1 MSERSKPD
9 TDPLV
14 PRRTLAGSTAPD
26 KATGVAARQP
36 LSERVAAAI
45 GVQPQTASPSATQP
59 STAPAA
65 PSAPVKPAKQPR
77 KRKPAKESKPA
88 EQPAALTAPIAPA
101 VAAPLAAT
109 GVAGTT
115 QQPPA
120 PQTQKQAQRKPAGRT
135 RKARLRLV
143 HVDPM
148 SVAKTAFLLS
158 VAIGIVTVVAVS
170 IVWLVLNTAG
180 VWDSIN
186 SMVADVVGNDSGS
199 KFDIE
204 DYLGTTRVLGFTMLV
219 AVVDV
224 VLITAIATLAA
235 FLYNLAAALLGGV
248 EVTLAE
254 DER

>member
-14 PRRTLAGSTAPD
+14 PRRTLAGSTVPD
-26 KATGVAARQP
+26 KTTGVAARQP

-45 GVQPQTASPSATQP
+45 GVQPQAASPSPTQASP
-59 STAPAA
+59 VDAA
-65 PSAPVKPAKQPR
+65 PSAPAKPAKQPR
-77 KRKPAKESKPA
+77 KRKPAKEAKPA
-88 EQPAALTAPIAPA
+88 EQPMALTAPIAPA
-101 VAAPLAAT
+101 VAAPLATSDAS
-109 GVAGTT
+109 AGK
-115 QQPPA
+115 QPPA
-120 PQTQKQAQRKPAGRT
+120 PQVQKQAQRKPAGRT